1 MDYHSVEE
9 GRRATG
15 LRLVLTAG
23 APGPWGEAAKAIFA
37 WKGLD
42 YLPVRQVA
50 GEENRELREW
60 TGQASAPVA
69 VYNDEPPVCHWLDL
83 LCLAERL
90 APGKA
95 LLPVDPAGRAR
106 VIGLSALI
114 AGVDGIGWQRR
125 LQLLAPGM
133 QMPEPPAMVA
143 AIARRFGWNEPAAS
157 GAEARLVELLGYLDD
172 VLAESEADGGDWF
185 MGRELSA
192 VDFYWASFAGMLKP
206 LPARDCPMDEGLRG
220 MYASLTPAVAAA
232 LSPRLLAH
240 RDRMCAAHIRLPMDF

>member
-1 MDYHSVEE
+1 MEYASVEE

-23 APGPWGEAAKAIFA
+23 APGPWGEAAKAILG

-50 GEENRELREW
+50 GEENSELREW

-90 APGKA
+90 APERP
-95 LLPVDPAGRAR
+95 LLPADPAGRAR
-106 VIGLSALI
+106 AIGLSALV
-114 AGVDGIGWQRR
+114 AGVEGIGWQRR

-133 QMPEPPAMVA
+133 QMPEPPAMVS
-143 AIARRFGWNEPAAS
+143 AIAQRFGWSETAAAEAEPRLVALLAHLDEVLAASEAEGHAYFLGAEPAAP
-157 GAEARLVELLGYLDD
+157 
-172 VLAESEADGGDWF
+172 
-185 MGRELSA
+185 
-192 VDFYWASFAGMLKP
+192 DFYWAAFAGMLRP
-206 LPARDCPMDEGLRG
+206 LSATDCPMDQGLRA
-220 MYASLTPAVAAA
+220 MYSDLSPAVAEA
-232 LSPRLLAH
+232 LTPRLLAH
-240 RDRMCAAHIRLPMDF
+240 RDRMFASHIPLPMDF

>member
-1 MDYHSVEE
+1 MQYASVEE
-9 GRRATG
+9 GRRASG

-23 APGPWGEAAKAIFA
+23 APGPWGEAAKAILG

-42 YLPVRQVA
+42 YLPVRQEA

-90 APGKA
+90 APEKA
-95 LLPVDPAGRAR
+95 LLPADPAGRAEA
-106 VIGLSALI
+106 IGLAALI
-114 AGVDGIGWQRR
+114 AGVEGVGWQRR

-143 AIARRFGWNEPAAS
+143 AIAARFGWSEGAAARAEERLIALLGHLDAVLAAS
-157 GAEARLVELLGYLDD
+157 EAAGQAYFLGAEPGA
-172 VLAESEADGGDWF
+172 A
-185 MGRELSA
+185 
-192 VDFYWASFAGMLKP
+192 DFYWAAFAGMLQP
-206 LPARDCPMDEGLRG
+206 LAPQDCPMDEGLRA
-220 MYASLTPAVAAA
+220 MYSDLSPALAQALT
-232 LSPRLLAH
+232 PRLLAH
-240 RDRMCAAHIRLPMDF
+240 RERMFGTHIPLPMDF